1 MEDGEAM
8 TEPLICGG
16 YILLSKKIIDSEVW
30 KKPPIYLKVW
40 VYLLSKAQWKEY
52 KDLKRGQVRTSIP
65 EIQEACSYSV
75 GYRKE
80 IPTYKQIRGVID
92 WLKGAQNDA
101 YESLYEGQLEGT
113 MKGIVKG
120 NMIGTTKGTHGIVV
134 TICNYNIYQDFKNYE
149 GQDEGQD
156 EEYSEGQ
163 DEIPTKEK
171 ERAEY
176 KERIYK
182 EKNNI
187 YIDHFDVF
195 WKSYPRKVGKAAAE
209 KVFVKLKTT
218 DVKLTSILTALENQK
233 SSKQWQDKQFIPH
246 PTTWLNQQR
255 WTDEEDEQANGT
267 ELQEIEAGTF
277 KF

>member
-65 EIQEACSYSV
+65 EIQEACSYTV

-80 IPTYKQIRGVID
+80 TPTYKQIRGVID

-101 YESLYEGQLEGT
+101 YESLHEGQDEGT
-113 MKGIVKG
+113 MKGIVKD

-134 TICNYNIYQDFKNYE
+134 TICNYSLYQDSKNYE
-149 GQDEGQD
+149 GQDEGQG
-156 EEYSEGQ
+156 ESQSEGQ
-163 DEIPTKEK
+163 DEIPTTGK

-176 KERIYK
+176 KRRINK
-182 EKNNI
+182 EKNNK
-187 YIDHFDVF
+187 YIDHFDAF
-195 WKSYPRKVGKAAAE
+195 WKSYPRKVSKVAAE
-209 KVFVKLKTT
+209 KLFIKLKT
-218 DVKLTSILTALENQK
+218 DDAMLTSILTALEKQK
-233 SSKQWQDKQFIPH
+233 SSKQWQDKQYIPH
-246 PTTWLNQQR
+246 PTTWLKQQR
-255 WTDEEDEQANGT
+255 WTDEDNDQSNCT
-267 ELQEIEAGTF
+267 ELRETDAGTF
-277 KF
+277 KL